1 MIIFNLTLR
10 FMNIQ
15 TCMQFMTGHYYS
27 NLSNNRAGA
36 NNRAQGKSSGDIVSC
51 RQLIIVLRGIF
62 YNFHIMYISPK

>member
-1 MIIFNLTLR
+1 MYLAVLWMICDRIFDADLGLFN
-10 FMNIQ
+10 
-15 TCMQFMTGHYYS
+15 YS

-51 RQLIIVLRGIF
+51 RQQIIVLRGIF